1 VEASKP
7 EIGLMALPRIY
18 VGQQD
23 DAMRMTAKRLL
34 YKGRIALKS
43 RATS

>member
-1 VEASKP
+1 MA

-23 DAMRMTAKRLL
+23 DATRMAAKRLL
-34 YKGRIALKS
+34 YRGRIALRGRRS
-43 RATS
+43 